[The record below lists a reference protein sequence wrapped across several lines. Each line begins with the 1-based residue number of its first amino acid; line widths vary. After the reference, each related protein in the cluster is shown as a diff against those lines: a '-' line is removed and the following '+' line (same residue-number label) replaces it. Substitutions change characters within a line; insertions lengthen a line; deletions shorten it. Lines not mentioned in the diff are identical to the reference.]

1 MRNHIKM
8 SDFLP
13 FVVIGLTVG
22 SVYALAAT
30 GLVLTFKTSR
40 IFNFAYGSFAAVVV
54 LLFFALVYRVGL
66 PWQLAAAVAVL
77 GIGPLLGAGFE
88 LLGRQLSPLSTEAKI
103 LATIGLQLAITGVAI
118 LWGNRVY
125 SRRALSD
132 QPRLPGSLVR
142 IWGVNVGV
150 DEIIIVAVGVAAVL
164 FLHLVLEYSSLGRSM
179 RAVVDNPDLLS
190 LTGRS
195 PHTALRAGWAIG
207 IGFVGLSGLLLV
219 LSPSYSV
226 GVTAKSP
233 TSLSTSAAWWHST
246 R

>member
-1 MRNHIKM
+1 PAAPVYAATSCMRNHIKM

-66 PWQLAAAVAVL
+66 PSQLAAVAVL

-103 LATIGLQLAITGVAI
+103 LATIGLQLAITGVVI

-150 DEIIIVAVGVAAVL
+150 DEIII
-164 FLHLVLEYSSLGRSM
+164 
-179 RAVVDNPDLLS
+179 
-190 LTGRS
+190 
-195 PHTALRAGWAIG
+195 
-207 IGFVGLSGLLLV
+207 
-219 LSPSYSV
+219 
-226 GVTAKSP
+226 
-233 TSLSTSAAWWHST
+233 
-246 R
+246 